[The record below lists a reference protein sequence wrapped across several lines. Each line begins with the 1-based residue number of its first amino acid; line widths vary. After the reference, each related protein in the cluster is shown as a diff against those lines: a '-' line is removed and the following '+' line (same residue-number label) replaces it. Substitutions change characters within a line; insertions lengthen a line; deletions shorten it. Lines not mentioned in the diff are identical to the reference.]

1 VDATKKEIKMYADL
15 ASFIF
20 MEKQELL
27 EQGMPLPI
35 ADRLAV
41 ENIIEAFAFGIT
53 PDAMKTAMTWISN

>member
-1 VDATKKEIKMYADL
+1 MYADL